1 MAFAIFIVLAS
12 LALAQGVYVLLF
24 RRGIR
29 RRPKELID
37 NQSAPKAALVLCL
50 RGRDPFLPRCI
61 EALLRQDYPNYVLHV
76 IVDHPDDP
84 AWTIVNETVAGFD
97 NLQLHTLNAPA
108 DTCSLKCSSLIQV
121 ISSLDTSYDFVA
133 LADADT
139 IPDQRWLRRLATELQ
154 DDNVGAVTGI
164 RWYQPTDS
172 MLGSLVRF
180 VWNAA
185 AIVQMYL
192 YGIAWGGTLA
202 IKLSVIEKLNLLE
215 RWRKA
220 FCEDTMLSPLLRT
233 IGLTVRVC
241 PQLFVSNGESSSLSG
256 CYRFVTRQLLTVR
269 LHHPGWWLV
278 VGHGLALGITNIAAI
293 VLGAVK
299 LITGDWHALTWIALG
314 LAIFHI
320 SNIGLIFLIAKCAT
334 ANLTAS
340 NTQGGFTIR
349 QLIMLLPSIPLTL
362 FLQLAAVLK
371 AIFLRS
377 VTWRG
382 ITYEIAGTG
391 AKSTVKLK
399 EYLPTKQANDKTV
412 PRASL

>member
-1 MAFAIFIVLAS
+1 MAFAIFIVLTS
-12 LALAQGVYVLLF
+12 LAMAQGIYVLLF
-24 RRGIR
+24 RRGMR
-29 RRPKELID
+29 RQPKELID
-37 NQSAPKAALVLCL
+37 DESAPKAALVLCL
-50 RGRDPFLPRCI
+50 RGRDPFLASCI

-121 ISSLDTSYDFVA
+121 ISSLDTSYDFAA

-154 DDNVGAVTGI
+154 DNNVGAVTGI
-164 RWYQPTDS
+164 RWYQPADS

-215 RWRKA
+215 QWGKA

-233 IGLTVRVC
+233 SGLQVRVC
-241 PQLFVSNGESSSLSG
+241 PQLFVSNCESSSLTG
-256 CYRFVTRQLLTVR
+256 CLRFVTRQLLTVR
-269 LHHPGWWLV
+269 LHHPGWLLV

-293 VLGAVK
+293 VLGVVK
-299 LITGDWHALTWIALG
+299 LIAGDWHALAWIVLG

-334 ANLTAS
+334 SNLTAS
-340 NTQGGFTIR
+340 NTQGGFTNL
-349 QLIMLLPSIPLTL
+349 QLIKLLPSIPLTL
-362 FLQLAAVLK
+362 FLQLAAVIK

-382 ITYEIAGTG
+382 ITYEVEGTRSNS
-391 AKSTVKLK
+391 KVKLK
-399 EYLPTKQANDKTV
+399 EYMPTEHANDQTGS
-412 PRASL
+412 RTSL